1 MAFHRRKLLLVS
13 FSCGGGPMDIAWVV
27 LDDGAKREVDESVV
41 RALMVLDWVEAEVM
55 VKVSMGSG
63 SLR

>member
-13 FSCGGGPMDIAWVV
+13 FSCGGGLMDIAWVV

-41 RALMVLDWVEAEVM
+41 RELEVLVRADEVVPAMAFALA
-55 VKVSMGSG
+55 
-63 SLR
+63 R

>member
-27 LDDGAKREVDESVV
+27 LDDGAKREADESVV
-41 RALMVLDWVEAEVM
+41 WELEVLARADEVVPAM
-55 VKVSMGSG
+55 AFA
-63 SLR
+63 LAR